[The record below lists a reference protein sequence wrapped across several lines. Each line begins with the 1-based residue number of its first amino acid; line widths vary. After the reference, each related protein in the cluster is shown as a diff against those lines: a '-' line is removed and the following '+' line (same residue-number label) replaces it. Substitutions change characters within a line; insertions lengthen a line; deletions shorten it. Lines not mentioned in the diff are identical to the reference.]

1 VTTAVVEFLESDQ
14 ARAWLSFD
22 TLVVRHDST
31 AEIDPALPEMVPPL
45 RSVPSRHG
53 FVQPEGRPGSLVAR
67 WVPDPRGE
75 SGLICTWVPRAGT
88 EASVSFDA

>member
-1 VTTAVVEFLESDQ
+1 MTTAVVEFPESDQ

-22 TLVVRHDST
+22 TLVVRHGT
-31 AEIDPALPEMVPPL
+31 AAEIDTALPEMIPPV
-45 RSVPSRHG
+45 RSVPSLHKV
-53 FVQPEGRPGSLVAR
+53 VQPERRPGSLVAR

-75 SGLICTWVPRAGT
+75 SGLICSWVPRTGT